1 MDLKQ
6 LDALAHRQQALPAGL
21 NLPETY
27 YFLQMRA
34 LYAMFAVQ
42 AISAEQAK
50 EEKQTV
56 LRTYRDFALLHR
68 IGEQDMHILRQIQ
81 RQKDYYSQNGCPV
94 CKQLA
99 NQLCGLYIEVEE
111 LEVQKDESV
120 SCQENSL

>member
-34 LYAMFAVQ
+34 LYAMFAMQ

-50 EEKQTV
+50 EEKINRPANVSGLCTV
-56 LRTYRDFALLHR
+56 ASDWRAGYAYSAADSAAEGLLQPEWLSGLQAAGKSTLRLVYRGGRTGGAE
-68 IGEQDMHILRQIQ
+68 G
-81 RQKDYYSQNGCPV
+81 
-94 CKQLA
+94 
-99 NQLCGLYIEVEE
+99 
-111 LEVQKDESV
+111 
-120 SCQENSL
+120 